1 MVTNVAVVGELRTG
15 FGALRVV
22 VDLFTADDLG
32 ITGYGRYQ

>member
-1 MVTNVAVVGELRTG
+1 MTTNVAVVEELRTG
-15 FGALRVV
+15 IDALRVV